1 MQPTKID
8 LLINCPWIIPI
19 VPQDRVL
26 RNCALAIDAEKII
39 GIFPQAEAAK
49 RFDAVEVQNLD
60 SHVLMPGLVNA
71 HGHGAMTLLR
81 GYADDLP
88 LRPWLE
94 NHIWP
99 AESAHV
105 SEEFVR
111 DGSKIAMAEMI
122 ASGTTCFA
130 DMYFF
135 HQAIAEE
142 VRSAGMRSQIGFT
155 VLDFPTP
162 YGKDADDYIHKGLSL
177 HDKYSGQSLIKVACA
192 PHAPYS
198 VSDPAMQVISTY
210 ANELDMPVHIHCHET
225 AEEITE
231 SLTNYGCRPLQR
243 LKNLGLLLPQ
253 TQLVHMTQVDAED
266 IVLIQDHNCHVV
278 HCPESNMKLASGFC
292 PVGQLIDAGINVAL
306 GTDGAASNNDLD
318 MFGELKTA
326 ALLTKAVA
334 QDAAKLD
341 AHAALRMATING
353 AKALG
358 WDDQIGSL
366 EAGKSADIIAI
377 EINSITQQPLY
388 NPASQLVYTNSGSQ
402 VTHSW
407 VAGKPLLENRVLIT
421 LNQSELIQSA
431 RDWRN
436 KIQPR
441 SMD

>member
-334 QDAAKLD
+334 QDAAKLE

-377 EINSITQQPLY
+377 EINSIAQQPLY

-407 VAGKPLLENRVLIT
+407 VAGKPLLENRVLVT

>member
-135 HQAIAEE
+135 HQAIAE
-142 VRSAGMRSQIGFT
+142 
-155 VLDFPTP
+155 
-162 YGKDADDYIHKGLSL
+162 
-177 HDKYSGQSLIKVACA
+177 
-192 PHAPYS
+192 
-198 VSDPAMQVISTY
+198 
-210 ANELDMPVHIHCHET
+210 
-225 AEEITE
+225 
-231 SLTNYGCRPLQR
+231 
-243 LKNLGLLLPQ
+243 
-253 TQLVHMTQVDAED
+253 
-266 IVLIQDHNCHVV
+266 
-278 HCPESNMKLASGFC
+278 
-292 PVGQLIDAGINVAL
+292 
-306 GTDGAASNNDLD
+306 
-318 MFGELKTA
+318 
-326 ALLTKAVA
+326 
-334 QDAAKLD
+334 
-341 AHAALRMATING
+341 
-353 AKALG
+353 
-358 WDDQIGSL
+358 
-366 EAGKSADIIAI
+366 
-377 EINSITQQPLY
+377 
-388 NPASQLVYTNSGSQ
+388 
-402 VTHSW
+402 
-407 VAGKPLLENRVLIT
+407 
-421 LNQSELIQSA
+421 
-431 RDWRN
+431 
-436 KIQPR
+436 
-441 SMD
+441 

>member
-8 LLINCPWIIPI
+8 LLINCEWIIPI
-19 VPQDRVL
+19 LPRDRVWQ
-26 RNCALAIDAEKII
+26 NCALAIDAEKIV
-39 GIFPQAEAAK
+39 GIYPQAEAAG
-49 RFDAVEVQNLD
+49 RFEASKVVNLD
-60 SHVLMPGLVNA
+60 NHVLMPGLVNA
-71 HGHGAMTLLR
+71 HGHAAMTLLR

-94 NHIWP
+94 DHIWP
-99 AESAHV
+99 AEALHM

-111 DGSKIAMAEMI
+111 DGTRIAMAEMI

-135 HQAIAEE
+135 HETIAEE
-142 VRSAGMRSQIGFT
+142 VRRAGMRSQIGFT
-155 VLDFPTP
+155 VLDFPTA
-162 YGKDADDYIHKGLSL
+162 YGKDANDYIHKGLAFY
-177 HDKYSGQSLIKVACA
+177 DKYNGQSLIKIACA

-198 VSDPAMQVISTY
+198 VSDPAMQIIATY

-225 AEEITE
+225 AQEITE
-231 SLTNYGCRPLQR
+231 SLANYGCRPLAR
-243 LKNLGLLLPQ
+243 LRNLGLLLPQ
-253 TQLVHMTQVDAED
+253 TQLAHMTQTDASD
-266 IVLIQDHNCHVV
+266 IALLQDHNCHVV

-292 PVGQLIDAGINVAL
+292 PVGKLLDAGVNVAL

-318 MFGELKTA
+318 LFSELKTA

-334 QDAAKLD
+334 GDAAALD

-358 WDDQIGSL
+358 WDDQIGSI
-366 EAGKSADIIAI
+366 EAGKSADIIAV
-377 EINSITQQPLY
+377 EINSIAQQPLY

-407 VAGKPLLENRVLIT
+407 VAGKPLLEDRVLCT
-421 LNQSELIQSA
+421 LNQPELIQA
-431 RDWRN
+431 AGDWRN
-436 KIQPR
+436 KIQPT